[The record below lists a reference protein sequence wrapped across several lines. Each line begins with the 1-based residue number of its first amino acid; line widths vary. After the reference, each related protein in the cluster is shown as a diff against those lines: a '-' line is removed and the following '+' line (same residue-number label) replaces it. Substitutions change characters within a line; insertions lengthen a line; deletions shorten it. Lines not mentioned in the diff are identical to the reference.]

1 MNIALLTFGDSNVAE
16 WNSISFPNKEKYCQL
31 HGYTFISETVKT
43 SDRHPAWTKI
53 DLLRKYIDN
62 YDWIFWS
69 DTDSLV
75 MNFDFKLESLTQK
88 NKNLILCESNGT
100 ICTGEF
106 LIRSCD
112 WAKYFLIEINKY
124 DFSDYPWEQTAFEK
138 VIKENNFFKYIK
150 TCNER
155 LFNSTPN
162 IFELN
167 DFIIHFKKD
176 YKDINLFAKY
186 ANMIQTGEKYETF
199 KSSNG
204 SINDGS
210 SKVSYGA
217 K

>member
-106 LIRSCD
+106 FIRSCD
-112 WAKYFLIEINKY
+112 WAKYFLTEVNKY
-124 DFSDYPWEQTAFEK
+124 DFGEYPWEQTAFEK
-138 VIKENNFFKYIK
+138 VIKENNFFKYVE
-150 TCNER
+150 TRNER
-155 LFNSTPN
+155 LFNSTPD
-162 IFELN
+162 IFEFN
-167 DFIIHFKKD
+167 DFIIHFKKEH
-176 YKDINLFAKY
+176 KDINLFKKY
-186 ANMIQTGEKYETF
+186 ATIAKKKEKQHETF
-199 KSSNG
+199 
-204 SINDGS
+204 
-210 SKVSYGA
+210 
-217 K
+217 